1 MPELPTSYAVLP
13 NIPISSTAAS
23 TQRRN
28 AAGGHGEQ
36 RRGESKG
43 GGDKIGRNWHIYSQW
58 TTTTDPLC
66 VPH

>member
-43 GGDKIGRNWHIYSQW
+43 GGGEVRVEGEEGGGLGLGIE
-58 TTTTDPLC
+58 
-66 VPH
+66 